1 MKNWTLSILL
11 VVTMCA
17 VLWRMGLLGQ
27 ALAVVMTVILHPWIL
42 APIVVVAI
50 VIVLLMGLFSKNRQE

>member
-17 VLWRMGLLGQ
+17 VLWWMGLLGQ